1 MKRLL
6 RLGVSA
12 ALLVA
17 VFVLVDRE
25 RVFAA
30 LRQLPPALLLLALVL
45 AAVQIGLAAARWS
58 YTAARLGVPLR
69 FMRAFAECYAASFIN
84 QVLPGGVLGD
94 VSRAWHHARAVDAR
108 GAAVRAVVFERV
120 MGQLALVL
128 ATLLAWLAQPQL
140 LTLPLLQAVLVVALV
155 LLLAAV
161 WLRRRRRAGWLADT
175 LRDLRRAWWPPAVLL
190 RQLLLSWLL
199 LATLLPVYVLAA
211 RSAGVQA
218 SLPVLLPLLLSTL
231 LAMAIPLGFAGWG
244 WREGAAALAWTAA
257 GLDPAQGVAASMLY
271 GVLALAGSLPG
282 ALLLIRLR

>member
-25 RVFAA
+25 HVFAA

-45 AAVQIGLAAARWS
+45 AAVQIALAAARWS

-94 VSRAWHHARAVDAR
+94 VSRAWRHARAVDAR

-140 LTLPLLQAVLVVALV
+140 LTLPLLQALLVVALV
-155 LLLAAV
+155 LSPAAV

>member
-1 MKRLL
+1 M
-6 RLGVSA
+6 
-12 ALLVA
+12 
-17 VFVLVDRE
+17 
-25 RVFAA
+25 
-30 LRQLPPALLLLALVL
+30 
-45 AAVQIGLAAARWS
+45 
-58 YTAARLGVPLR
+58 
-69 FMRAFAECYAASFIN
+69 
-84 QVLPGGVLGD
+84 
-94 VSRAWHHARAVDAR
+94 
-108 GAAVRAVVFERV
+108 
-120 MGQLALVL
+120 
-128 ATLLAWLAQPQL
+128 
-140 LTLPLLQAVLVVALV
+140 LQAVLVVALV